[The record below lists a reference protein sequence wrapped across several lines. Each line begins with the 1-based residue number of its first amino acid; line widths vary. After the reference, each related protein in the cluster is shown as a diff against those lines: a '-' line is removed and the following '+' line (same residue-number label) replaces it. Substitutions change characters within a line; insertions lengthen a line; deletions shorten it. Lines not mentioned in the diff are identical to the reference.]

1 MMPRF
6 KPRIGAREL
15 MALLGRHRGAVERF
29 EQSFARSFGAAEAVA
44 FPYGRSALWAFLQA
58 VGLRDAEVVM
68 PAYTCSVVAFAVSL
82 SGNRP
87 RFVDIRLDDYNMD
100 LQQVEAAIGP
110 QTRAILATHLFGY
123 PLDLDRLEAIVAEAQ
138 ARFGH
143 KIWIIQDCAHAFGA
157 SWHGRSVGQS
167 GDTALYAFNVSKM
180 MTAIFGGMLTFGDRE
195 LAQRVRDWRD
205 SHLHLPPALKGL
217 SRRLYLLAA
226 TAAFSEPL
234 YGLTWWLQ
242 EKTPWLNRLTRSYHL
257 DDRIALPPDHL
268 DRMLD
273 VEAAVGL
280 VQLDRY
286 DDIVAHRRA
295 NAAYLDA
302 CLVRRDGWTMPPLV
316 AGATYSHYVVRVPDR
331 AACVAAAARSGV
343 HLGELIQYSVPQLG
357 PYGMPASAHP
367 NAHAASRST
376 VNIPVDWAC
385 RPDARGRLVDAI
397 NALSA

>member
-6 KPRIGAREL
+6 KPQIGGREL
-15 MALLGRHRGAVERF
+15 MALLGRHRGAVEQF
-29 EQSFARSFGAAEAVA
+29 EQAFARRFGAADAVA

-87 RFVDIRLDDYNMD
+87 RFVDIGLGDYNMD
-100 LQQVEAAIGP
+100 LEQVESVIGP
-110 QTRAILATHLFGY
+110 QTRAIVATHLFGY
-123 PLDLDRLEAIVAEAQ
+123 PLDLDRLEAIVERAQ
-138 ARFGH
+138 ARHGH

-157 SWHGRSVGQS
+157 SWKGRRVGQS
-167 GDTALYAFNVSKM
+167 GDAALYAFNVSKM
-180 MTAIFGGMLTFGDRE
+180 MTAIFGGMLTFGDRD
-195 LAQRVRDWRD
+195 LARRVRSWRD
-205 SHLHLPPALKGL
+205 DHLRSPSALKGL

-226 TAAFSEPL
+226 TAAFSGPL

-257 DDRIALPPDHL
+257 DERIALPPDHL
-268 DRMLD
+268 DLMLD

-295 NAAYLDA
+295 NAAYFDA
-302 CLVRRDGWTMPPLV
+302 HLVRRGGWTIPPRV
-316 AGATYSHYVVRVPDR
+316 DGATYSHYVVRVPDR
-331 AACVAAAARSGV
+331 AACVAAAARRGV

-357 PYGMPASAHP
+357 PYGLPASAHP
-367 NAHAASRST
+367 NADLASRST
-376 VNIPVDWAC
+376 VNLPVDWAC
-385 RPDARGRLVDAI
+385 QADDRERLVGVLNAI
-397 NALSA
+397 AA